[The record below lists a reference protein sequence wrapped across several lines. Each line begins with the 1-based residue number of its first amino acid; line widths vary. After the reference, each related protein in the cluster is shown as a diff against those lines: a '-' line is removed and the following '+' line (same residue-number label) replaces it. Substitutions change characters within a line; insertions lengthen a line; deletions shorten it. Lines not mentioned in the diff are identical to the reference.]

1 MKKTALA
8 LALILAL
15 LASIMAG
22 MQALEVAEANF
33 IPAAEI
39 AITSPA
45 NKTYNSNSLVL
56 NCTVYFTLTKNQLVV
71 YSIDGGANVTVFSK
85 RSSQFY
91 EIVCEQ
97 VMLPELSDG
106 SHHLEVYAVYAEGE
120 GASDHDQVHFA
131 IDAAPPAISDLSVEN
146 KTYYSADIP
155 LNFTVNEANS
165 QISYSIDNQA
175 NVTANGNT
183 TLVGLVEGSH
193 CLVVYANDTAGNS
206 GASETVYF
214 TVEVSE
220 SFPTVPVATASITAI
235 VVVDVG
241 LLVYFKKRGRGK
253 TQ

>member
-1 MKKTALA
+1 MKKTA
-8 LALILAL
+8 
-15 LASIMAG
+15 
-22 MQALEVAEANF
+22 V
-33 IPAAEI
+33 
-39 AITSPA
+39 
-45 NKTYNSNSLVL
+45 
-56 NCTVYFTLTKNQLVV
+56 
-71 YSIDGGANVTVFSK
+71 
-85 RSSQFY
+85 
-91 EIVCEQ
+91 
-97 VMLPELSDG
+97 
-106 SHHLEVYAVYAEGE
+106 
-120 GASDHDQVHFA
+120 QVHFT
-131 IDAAPPAISDLSVEN
+131 IDAAPPAISNLSVEN
-146 KTYYSADIP
+146 QTYYSADIP
-155 LNFTVNEANS
+155 LNFTVNEASS

-175 NVTANGNT
+175 NVTVNGNT